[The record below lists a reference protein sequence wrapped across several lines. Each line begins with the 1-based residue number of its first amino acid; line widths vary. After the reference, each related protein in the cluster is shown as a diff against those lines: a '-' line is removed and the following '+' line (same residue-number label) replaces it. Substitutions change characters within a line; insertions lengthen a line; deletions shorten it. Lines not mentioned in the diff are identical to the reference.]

1 MFWVEIDLFVYF
13 FFVVFLYVDEIR
25 MDGEFLKLILYLLC
39 FIVCCVI
46 GLIVVLVVIGKLFG
60 IRKLYISVLFSIF
73 EVKFFIY
80 LFFVFIYVVELVL

>member
-13 FFVVFLYVDEIR
+13 FFVVFFYVDEIR
-25 MDGEFLKLILYLLC
+25 MDGEFIKLILNLLC